1 MPATV
6 EAVNVTELIDERP
19 LGTYQ
24 FVIIAICTFVALMD
38 GFDSQAV
45 GAVGPMIMGAFH
57 LQPAQLGAVFSSSS
71 WGFLCG
77 ALVGGPVA
85 DRWGRKPLLIASTLL
100 FAVCT
105 IATPLVTDLQSLLIV
120 RTVAGIGLGAA
131 APCFVSIA
139 TEYVPRRLR
148 ARLVTILWAALPG
161 GGVIVGFLGPL
172 LLPSIGWQSIFYL
185 GGALSLLAAVL
196 VIVVLPESI
205 VFAVT
210 RGYDAG
216 RIRPLL
222 MRLAPQVAGSSTSR
236 FVVSEEK
243 RSGVPVKYLFSDGRA
258 WTTLLLWV
266 AFFADYFALI
276 ALLVWTPTLLRQ
288 AGMPVGEAS
297 AALAFNNIGGV
308 VGCLIAGYMIERFGP
323 YRILVL
329 AFVAAC
335 LTIALTGYFAP
346 AFIPVWILETMDGL
360 LIGGGGAGLIAF
372 SALLYPTHIRSTGIG
387 WGLGL
392 GRLGGA
398 TGPLAAGA
406 LVGAAW
412 TPAEV
417 FLVIGCAALPAAAA
431 VAIMRALAPKPFP
444 AGSKVPASLIT

>member
-1 MPATV
+1 
-6 EAVNVTELIDERP
+6 
-19 LGTYQ
+19 
-24 FVIIAICTFVALMD
+24 
-38 GFDSQAV
+38 
-45 GAVGPMIMGAFH
+45 MGAFH

-85 DRWGRKPLLIASTLL
+85 DRWGRKPLLIASNSL

-172 LLPSIGWQSIFYL
+172 LLPSIGCSQFSIL
-185 GGALSLLAAVL
+185 AVRCLCSRRCWSSLSCLK
-196 VIVVLPESI
+196 SI

-216 RIRPLL
+216 RFALYSCAWLR
-222 MRLAPQVAGSSTSR
+222 RLRVRVHRASLYPR
-236 FVVSEEK
+236 K
-243 RSGVPVKYLFSDGRA
+243 SGPVCPSNTFSDGRA

-266 AFFADYFALI
+266 AFFANYFALI

-297 AALAFNNIGGV
+297 RRPRFQQHWWCRRLPHRGV
-308 VGCLIAGYMIERFGP
+308 HDQTLGP

-335 LTIALTGYFAP
+335 LTIALTGYFDRP

-360 LIGGGGAGLIAF
+360 LIGGGGAGLIAAF

>member
-1 MPATV
+1 MSAAPGP
-6 EAVNVTELIDERP
+6 VNVTELIDQRP

-24 FVIIAICTFVALMD
+24 FVIIGICTFVALMD

-45 GAVGPMIMGAFH
+45 GAAGPMIMSAFH

-77 ALVGGPVA
+77 ALIGGPCA
-85 DRWGRKPLLIASTLL
+85 DRWGRKPLLIASTIL
-100 FAVCT
+100 FTLCT
-105 IATPLVTDLQSLLIV
+105 IITPLMGDLQGLLVV
-120 RTVAGIGLGAA
+120 RTLAGIGLGAA

-148 ARLVTILWAALPG
+148 ARLVTVLWAALPG
-161 GGVIVGFLGPL
+161 GGVIVGFLGPF
-172 LLPSIGWQSIFYL
+172 LLPSFGWQSIFYI
-185 GGALSLLAAVL
+185 GGGLSLLAAVL
-196 VIVVLPESI
+196 VIFVLPESV

-210 RGYDAG
+210 RGDKPEHVQSLV
-216 RIRPLL
+216 RPLA
-222 MRLAPQVAGSSTSR
+222 MRPISAAVAT

-243 RSGVPVKYLFSDGRA
+243 MPGVPVKHLFSDGRA
-258 WTTLLLWV
+258 PTTLLLWI

-288 AGMPVGEAS
+288 AGMPVGQAS

-308 VGCLIAGYMIERFGP
+308 VGCLIAGYLIERFGP

-329 AFVAAC
+329 TFVAAC
-335 LTIALTGYFAP
+335 AAIALTGYVAP
-346 AFIPVWILETMDGL
+346 AFIPVAIMETVDGL

-372 SALLYPTHIRSTGIG
+372 SALLYPTYMRSTGIG
-387 WGLGL
+387 WGLGI

-398 TGPLAAGA
+398 SGPLVAGA

-412 TPAEV
+412 TPAWV
-417 FLVIGCAALPAAAA
+417 FLAIGCAALPAAATI
-431 VAIMRALAPKPFP
+431 AILRLCAPKSSQLVSKAP
-444 AGSKVPASLIT
+444 AALSS

>member
-1 MPATV
+1 MAT
-6 EAVNVTELIDERP
+6 ARDPVNVTELIDQRP

-24 FVIIAICTFVALMD
+24 FVVIGICTFVALMD

-45 GAVGPMIMGAFH
+45 GAAGPMIMATFH
-57 LQPAQLGAVFSSSS
+57 LQAAQLGAVFSSSS

-77 ALVGGPVA
+77 ALIGGPCA
-85 DRWGRKPLLIASTLL
+85 DRWGRKPPLVVATSLFTL
-100 FAVCT
+100 CT
-105 IATPLVTDLQSLLIV
+105 VVTPLVSDLQTLLVV
-120 RTVAGIGLGAA
+120 RTLAGIGLGAA

-139 TEYVPRRLR
+139 TEYAPRRLR

-161 GGVIVGFLGPL
+161 GGVIVGFLGPF
-172 LLPSIGWQSIFYL
+172 LLPSFGWQSIFYV
-185 GGALSLLAAVL
+185 GGALSLLAALL
-196 VIVVLPESI
+196 VILVLPESV

-210 RGYDAG
+210 RGGNAEHVKSLL
-216 RIRPLL
+216 RPL
-222 MRLAPQVAGSSTSR
+222 AVQAISSGAAN

-243 RSGVPVKYLFSDGRA
+243 MPGVPVRHLFSDGRA
-258 WTTLLLWV
+258 PTTLLLWV

-288 AGMPVGEAS
+288 AGMPVGQAS

-308 VGCLIAGYMIERFGP
+308 VGCLIAGYLIERFGP
-323 YRILVL
+323 YRILVVT
-329 AFVAAC
+329 FVAAC
-335 LTIALTGYFAP
+335 AAIALTGYVAP
-346 AFIPVWILETMDGL
+346 AFIPVAILQTLDGL

-372 SALLYPTHIRSTGIG
+372 SALLYPTYMRSTGIG

-398 TGPLAAGA
+398 SGPLAAGA
-406 LVGAAW
+406 LVGSAW

-417 FLVIGCAALPAAAA
+417 FLAIGCAALPAA
-431 VAIMRALAPKPFP
+431 VTIAILRLCAPKSSRFV
-444 AGSKVPASLIT
+444 SKAPASASS